1 MTAILASAYIA
12 VIGIKN
18 NLKYFNC
25 SSSIFIEYLRFVL
38 RNICSSFVIN
48 TKLTNEGIYP
58 RNIYHVFWISTSR
71 CDHPKD
77 YTKVPSRVT
86 YYYDLIKVY
95 IINYLRRY
103 HLRNL
108 KIQSNT
114 HSTPRHTLLRRTE
127 RLSAH
132 WLKGHKLQDSR
143 LRSQWATPTNPTYQ
157 MLGRSATKMMR
168 MPWTSLLFGG

>member
-1 MTAILASAYIA
+1 MILLIPGWLCARRSRARFY
-12 VIGIKN
+12 
-18 NLKYFNC
+18 LHR
-25 SSSIFIEYLRFVL
+25 SSQGHDCLR
-38 RNICSSFVIN
+38 
-48 TKLTNEGIYP
+48 TKVSIYP

-86 YYYDLIKVY
+86 YYYYDLIKVY
-95 IINYLRRY
+95 IILSIRTTYLY
-103 HLRNL
+103 VRNL